1 MPLWKQRLFSRL
13 QRPADDGEDLGGE
26 VISLNGEA
34 TNTDTPPGT
43 PEDRGDVVTT
53 TTHDAEDDPSPAES
67 TGRSTGIPKARFDE
81 VNEARKTAQAE
92 LERANAELER
102 LRNAPAQPP
111 TAPATQA
118 APVQTAPDFD
128 EDAKEEAYIE
138 AMLEGDTTKAKE
150 IRKEINAHL
159 REQAAVEVETRN
171 NARTL
176 ANNLQSA
183 STQAVEDF
191 PYLDTPDG
199 EFALGLIVAQRNAD
213 IARGV
218 PAHVALANAV
228 QKIAPRFAPDGQTT
242 PTKGLPGGK
251 PAIDTRTQ
259 QAIERGAADSLRQ
272 PASVQA
278 GIGNRADS
286 VRINVQSL
294 DEDQF
299 ANLSIADKK
308 RMRGD

>member
-26 VISLNGEA
+26 VISINGES
-34 TNTDTPPGT
+34 TNTDAPPPGT

-53 TTHDAEDDPSPAES
+53 TTPDAEDDPSPAEP
-67 TGRSTGIPKARFDE
+67 TGRSAGIPKARFDE

-92 LERANAELER
+92 LERATAELEL
-102 LRNAPAQPP
+102 LRNAKPQA
-111 TAPATQA
+111 APATTPA
-118 APVQTAPDFD
+118 APVQAAPDFD

-138 AMLEGDTTKAKE
+138 AMLEGDTAKAKE

-228 QKIAPRFAPDGQTT
+228 KAIAPKFAPEGQTT

-272 PASVQA
+272 PASTQA

-286 VRINVQSL
+286 VRIDVANL

-299 ANLSIADKK
+299 ATLSLADKK
-308 RMRGD
+308 RARGD

>member
-1 MPLWKQRLFSRL
+1 MPFWKQRLFSRL

-26 VISLNGEA
+26 VISLNGES

-43 PEDRGDVVTT
+43 PEDRGDVVTVDT
-53 TTHDAEDDPSPAES
+53 QDDTNTPAEP
-67 TGRSTGIPKARFDE
+67 TGRSAGIPKARFDE

-102 LRNAPAQPP
+102 LRSVKPAA
-111 TAPATQA
+111 TPATQA
-118 APVQTAPDFD
+118 APVEVASDFD

-138 AMLEGDTTKAKE
+138 AMLEGDTAKAKE

-171 NARTL
+171 NARTQ

-242 PTKGLPGGK
+242 PSKGLPGGK

-272 PASVQA
+272 PASIQA

-286 VRINVQSL
+286 VRVNVADL
-294 DEDQF
+294 DEEQF
-299 ANLSIADKK
+299 ATLSLADKK
-308 RMRGD
+308 RARGD

>member
-1 MPLWKQRLFSRL
+1 M
-13 QRPADDGEDLGGE
+13 DEEDLNGE
-26 VISLNGEA
+26 VISINGE
-34 TNTDTPPGT
+34 TTDTETPPGT
-43 PEDRGDVVTT
+43 PEDRGDVVTVDT
-53 TTHDAEDDPSPAES
+53 PDTPDDTDTPAEP
-67 TGRSTGIPKARFDE
+67 TGRSAGIPKARFDE

-138 AMLEGDTTKAKE
+138 AMLEGDTAKAKE

-228 QKIAPRFAPDGQTT
+228 KNIAPKFAPEGQTT
-242 PTKGLPGGK
+242 PTRGLPGDK

-272 PASVQA
+272 PASIQA

-286 VRINVQSL
+286 VRIDVANL

-299 ANLSIADKK
+299 ATLSLADKK
-308 RMRGD
+308 RARGD

>member
-26 VISLNGEA
+26 VISINGE
-34 TNTDTPPGT
+34 TTDTETPPGT

-53 TTHDAEDDPSPAES
+53 DAPDTQDDTGTPAEP
-67 TGRSTGIPKARFDE
+67 TGRSAGIPKARFDE

-92 LERANAELER
+92 LERANAELEL
-102 LRNAPAQPP
+102 LRNAKPQA
-111 TAPATQA
+111 APATTPA

-138 AMLEGDTTKAKE
+138 AMLEGDTAKAKE

-228 QKIAPRFAPDGQTT
+228 KNIAPKFAPEGQTT
-242 PTKGLPGGK
+242 PTKGLPGDK

-272 PASVQA
+272 PASIQA

-286 VRINVQSL
+286 VRIDVANL

-299 ANLSIADKK
+299 ATLSLADKK
-308 RMRGD
+308 RARGD

>member
-1 MPLWKQRLFSRL
+1 
-13 QRPADDGEDLGGE
+13 
-26 VISLNGEA
+26 
-34 TNTDTPPGT
+34 
-43 PEDRGDVVTT
+43 
-53 TTHDAEDDPSPAES
+53 
-67 TGRSTGIPKARFDE
+67 
-81 VNEARKTAQAE
+81 
-92 LERANAELER
+92 
-102 LRNAPAQPP
+102 
-111 TAPATQA
+111 
-118 APVQTAPDFD
+118 
-128 EDAKEEAYIE
+128 
-138 AMLEGDTTKAKE
+138 MLEGDTAKAKE

-272 PASVQA
+272 PASIQA